1 MPRVKSGVA
10 HHARKKKIMQ
20 AAKGARG
27 GRSKL
32 YKAAK
37 ETVER
42 GMRYAYRDRRKK
54 KSEFRALWI
63 TRINAAARIHGLS
76 YSRLM
81 AGLRKGG
88 VEINRKMLA
97 DLAVRDAE
105 AFAKLAE
112 VAKTIRPVSSRRR
125 WAVARPHGT
134 VSPRWA
140 PFALE
145 RAAPLHAFADSRS
158 LAPLGMRT
166 RPAIQML
173 DAAPMPRLEADRR
186 ALDPGQALEAEQI
199 AVLGRKSGSSP
210 RR

>member
-76 YSRLM
+76 YSRLV
-81 AGLRKGG
+81 AGLKKGG
-88 VEINRKMLA
+88 VEINRKILA
-97 DLAVRDAE
+97 DLAVRDAD
-105 AFAKLAE
+105 AFGKLAE
-112 VAKTIRPVSSRRR
+112 VAKNNQEERGPT
-125 WAVARPHGT
+125 AVPPGGAVRARGRPH
-134 VSPRWA
+134 
-140 PFALE
+140 
-145 RAAPLHAFADSRS
+145 
-158 LAPLGMRT
+158 
-166 RPAIQML
+166 
-173 DAAPMPRLEADRR
+173 
-186 ALDPGQALEAEQI
+186 
-199 AVLGRKSGSSP
+199 
-210 RR
+210 